1 MPFLSIAD
9 LASRTMPDKPKR
21 WISKAIKP
29 SHKGE
34 FRAKAEAAGETT
46 REYANEHAGD
56 SGKTGAQAR
65 LAKTLMGMSKVKK
78 HRSPLYDHRNSP
90 KG

>member
-1 MPFLSIAD
+1 MAH
-9 LASRTMPDKPKR
+9 KPKK

-34 FRAKAEAAGETT
+34 FREKA
-46 REYANEHAGD
+46 EHAGKSTRQFAKEHEHD

-65 LAKTLMGMSKVKK
+65 LAETLMGMHHGKKKSKMYSHPSSSKM
-78 HRSPLYDHRNSP
+78 
-90 KG
+90 